1 MAGAASSLA
10 GEPADDTITI
20 ERADFRELVIA
31 LRTLREQRKAD
42 QLALRSAREA
52 LGELGVLALREAPA
66 STALRELV
74 AALPQRVPG
83 FAGAGDS
90 AVAAP

>member
-1 MAGAASSLA
+1 MSYQTPVASDDGEATTMAGAASSLA

-42 QLALRSAREA
+42 QLA
-52 LGELGVLALREAPA
+52 P
-66 STALRELV
+66 
-74 AALPQRVPG
+74 
-83 FAGAGDS
+83 
-90 AVAAP
+90 